1 MPTWG
6 DQVKEY
12 GGVPV
17 GQGLLGNM
25 GFRGKHVWVHGGEG
39 TDRGSGENP
48 RRPLAT
54 LTYAYSK
61 LVDGRG
67 DVVHILN
74 DGSTGASVRDVALVW
89 AKDNC
94 HIIGHCAPGVNKRA
108 RIAPPT
114 ASAVDVDAYTP
125 YLTLSASGCIISNVS
140 WTQGQSEDTK
150 PSVGIK
156 VSGSRNCLDDVDI
169 LTGAHAN
176 QGDEASNIALQ
187 VTGSE
192 NKFKNCWIG
201 TDTVARSAANCN
213 LKFGSGAND
222 EATRNLFYKCIF
234 PMFAD
239 AVTPVFVSA
248 AAAFDVQRFNF
259 MEDCAFINTG
269 TSSLTAGITW
279 AATTGYL
286 YLKDCG
292 FGGVTNI
299 TAADNAYVLQANAYF
314 YSATPV
320 DQGKFLSIDIA

>member
-1 MPTWG
+1 MTTFG
-6 DQVKEY
+6 DQVQQY
-12 GGVPV
+12 GGFPV
-17 GQGLLGNM
+17 GQGMLAEM
-25 GFRGKHVWVHGGEG
+25 GFRGKHIWVHGGEG

-61 LVDGRG
+61 CVDGRG

-114 ASAVDVDAYTP
+114 TSTEDVDAYTP
-125 YLTLSASGCIISNVS
+125 YLTLSASGCIVSNVS

-150 PSVGIK
+150 PSVGVL
-156 VSGSRNCLDDVDI
+156 VSGSRNHLNGVDV

-176 QGDEASNIALQ
+176 QGDEANNVNLQ

-192 NKFKNCWIG
+192 NTFLECWIG
-201 TDTVARSAANCN
+201 TDTVARSAANCS
-213 LKFGSGAND
+213 LRFGGGANE
-222 EATRNLFYKCIF
+222 EATRNVFRKCIF
-234 PMFAD
+234 PMYAD
-239 AVTPVFVSA
+239 AVTPVFVKA
-248 AAAFDVQRFNF
+248 GAAFDVQRFNF
-259 MEDCAFINTG
+259 MENCVFINTG

-292 FGGVTNI
+292 FGGITNVCS
-299 TAADNAYVLQANAYF
+299 ADNAYVRQANSYV

-320 DQGKFLSIDIA
+320 DQGLFLPIDIA